1 MKNNKYIKTA
11 IFIALLTIL
20 LFVTKDNVSAAY
32 SIFSLTDDEY
42 TKISLDYENMCEN
55 IKNRKIY
62 EEKLRDISNKTDNL
76 NIMTNIRQEQIITV
90 LNECLSSCS
99 IEVSSIDF
107 SEFSN
112 LNNVAAEAADEM
124 IEDKITVAAAVSISF
139 KSSYNN
145 MLKFIDEI
153 QRGRNDAAISSV
165 RIVMNDNNE
174 VYGTIEL
181 VFYALKL
188 DEEYE

>member
-76 NIMTNIRQEQIITV
+76 NIMTNIRQEQIVTV
-90 LNECLSSCS
+90 LNEYLSSCS

-153 QRGRNDAAISSV
+153 QRGRSDAAISSV